1 MILQAL
7 KEYYERLAEE
17 GKVSTPGWCQAKVS
31 YAIELRADGDI
42 KAIFDLREEK
52 GEGKRKRWEPK
63 TLRVPEMVPRSSG
76 ISANFLCDN
85 AKYLLGI
92 DADPADK
99 RAQDCFLAAK
109 KKHLEILKGADSMMA
124 RAVCAHF
131 EKWDPQKAKEN
142 PAGIWCFPWIRKMHR
157 MMRQFN
163 GPGKR
168 WKTEKARRRGFA
180 L

>member
-52 GEGKRKRWEPK
+52 GEGKKKRWEPK
-63 TLRVPEMVPRSSG
+63 VLRVPEMVTRSSG
-76 ISANFLCDN
+76 VSANFLCDN

-99 RAQDCFLAAK
+99 RVQDCFLAAK

-124 RAVCAHF
+124 RAVCAYLRNGIRR
-131 EKWDPQKAKEN
+131 KQKK
-142 PAGIWCFPWIRKMHR
+142 I
-157 MMRQFN
+157 RQFWKN
-163 GPGKR
+163 GR
-168 WKTEKARRRGFA
+168 N
-180 L
+180 